1 MKVFFLEVGINEN
14 GVTGPIFED
23 GSFEFIPPRAPSA
36 DTNRTYSNLIG
47 CFNQTL
53 ATYLPIRYQYAKTL
67 MNPYHNFSYFSFTE
81 RELLDL
87 EAGDLIVLYSH
98 LTPFNNQRYEKGLYI
113 IGYITVNTVVE
124 IGGIPGKLCEMKTR
138 RYLKVNPN
146 MDKYRDYDVKDAI
159 FVYPFTMKS
168 KLLDKAVAITIEDVE
183 SFSTDDHSI
192 SKKRAF
198 QVHRDLRSSVTV
210 QHSRAYHYFDLIDI

>member
-1 MKVFFLEVGINEN
+1 MKVLFLEVGINED
-14 GVTGPIFED
+14 GVTSPIFED
-23 GSFEFIPPRAPSA
+23 GSFEFIPPRAPDA

-47 CFNQTL
+47 CFNQPL

-67 MNPYHNFSYFSFTE
+67 MNSYHNFSYFSFTE

-87 EAGDLIVLYSH
+87 DAGDLIVLYSY

-124 IGGIPGKLCEMKTR
+124 LGKIPGRLGEIIAR
-138 RYLKVNPN
+138 RYLRVNPN
-146 MDKYRDYDVKDAI
+146 IGKYRGYDVKDAI

-168 KLLDKAVAITIEDVE
+168 KLLDKAIPIHIEDVE
-183 SFSTDDHSI
+183 SFSTDGHS
-192 SKKRAF
+192 
-198 QVHRDLRSSVTV
+198 
-210 QHSRAYHYFDLIDI
+210 LIA